1 MSKKKVHT
9 ENQSI
14 PESPKLSKAKKVFNR
29 MTLLFVLFVAA
40 GGTAIYINNVM
51 RINKMLN
58 EIRSLEKK
66 RDSLVSMNQHLKSKV
81 LDMQSA
87 SRITELAKQRLGM
100 IPNPKAPTSITP

>member
-1 MSKKKVHT
+1 MSKNNVHT
-9 ENQSI
+9 ENQSKT
-14 PESPKLSKAKKVFNR
+14 ESPKLSKAKKVFNR

>member
-1 MSKKKVHT
+1 MAKNKANT
-9 ENQSI
+9 EYQSTH
-14 PESPKLSKAKKVFNR
+14 ESPKLSKAKKVFNR

-58 EIRSLEKK
+58 EIRALEKQ

-87 SRITELAKQRLGM
+87 SRITDLAKQRLGM

>member
-1 MSKKKVHT
+1 MMSKNATHNEK
-9 ENQSI
+9 
-14 PESPKLSKAKKVFNR
+14 PDSPKLSKAKKFFNR
-29 MTLLFVLFVAA
+29 ITLLFILFVAA
-40 GGTAIYINNVM
+40 GGTAYYINNVM

-87 SRITELAKQRLGM
+87 SRITELAKNKLGM
-100 IPNPKAPTSITP
+100 IPNPKAPTSVTP

>member
-1 MSKKKVHT
+1 MLKYKVHT
-9 ENQSI
+9 ENQSK

>member
-1 MSKKKVHT
+1 MAKSGSHSENKSK
-9 ENQSI
+9 
-14 PESPKLSKAKKVFNR
+14 PDSPKLSKARKVFNR
-29 MTLLFVLFVAA
+29 MTLLFVLFVGA

-58 EIRSLEKK
+58 EIRSLEKQ

-87 SRITELAKQRLGM
+87 SRITELAKNKLGM
-100 IPNPKAPTSITP
+100 IPNPKAPTSVTP

>member
-1 MSKKKVHT
+1 MAKRSANN
-9 ENQSI
+9 ENQSK
-14 PESPKLSKAKKVFNR
+14 PDSPKLSKAKKVFNR
-29 MTLLFVLFVAA
+29 MTLMFVLFVAA

-58 EIRSLEKK
+58 EIRSLEKQ

-87 SRITELAKQRLGM
+87 SRITALAKNKLGM
-100 IPNPKAPTSITP
+100 IPNPKAPTSVTP

>member
-1 MSKKKVHT
+1 MSKNKVQT
-9 ENQSI
+9 ENQSK

>member
-1 MSKKKVHT
+1 
-9 ENQSI
+9 
-14 PESPKLSKAKKVFNR
+14 
-29 MTLLFVLFVAA
+29 MTLMFVLFVAA

-58 EIRSLEKK
+58 EIRSLEKQ

-87 SRITELAKQRLGM
+87 SRITELAKNKLGM
-100 IPNPKAPTSITP
+100 IPNPKAPTSVTP

>member
-1 MSKKKVHT
+1 MSKYKVHT
-9 ENQSI
+9 ENQSK

>member
-1 MSKKKVHT
+1 MSKSRTHS
-9 ENQSI
+9 ENQTKKD
-14 PESPKLSKAKKVFNR
+14 SPKLSNAKKVFNR
-29 MTLLFVLFVAA
+29 ITLIFVLFVAA
-40 GGTAIYINNVM
+40 GGTAIYVNNVM

-87 SRITELAKQRLGM
+87 SRITEIAKNKLGM
-100 IPNPKAPTSITP
+100 IPNPKAPTSVTP

>member
-9 ENQSI
+9 ENQSK

>member
-1 MSKKKVHT
+1 MSKSKTHI
-9 ENQSI
+9 ENQHK
-14 PESPKLSKAKKVFNR
+14 PDSPKLSKAKKMFNR
-29 MTLLFVLFVAA
+29 MTLIFVLVLAA
-40 GGTAIYINNVM
+40 GGTAIYVNNVM

-87 SRITELAKQRLGM
+87 SRITEIAKNKLGM
-100 IPNPKAPTSITP
+100 IPNPKAPTSVTP

>member
-1 MSKKKVHT
+1 MSKNKVHT
-9 ENQSI
+9 ENQSK

-100 IPNPKAPTSITP
+100 IPNPKAPTSVTP

>member
-1 MSKKKVHT
+1 MSKNKVHT
-9 ENQSI
+9 ENQSK